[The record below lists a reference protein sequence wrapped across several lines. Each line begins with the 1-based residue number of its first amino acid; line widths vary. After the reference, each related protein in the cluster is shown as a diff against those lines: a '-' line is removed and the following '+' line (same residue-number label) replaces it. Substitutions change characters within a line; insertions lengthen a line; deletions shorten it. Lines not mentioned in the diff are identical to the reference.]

1 MMDHVAELKEQL
13 REREKKL
20 SQLQADV
27 YHLTRLL
34 EAAQKRMKDQDAI
47 LDILCVEQLSSSFRE
62 DDFTYAR
69 RPRGKKLNDLKGELF
84 TYFAHHTI
92 SKSGAININGRDLE
106 LRSAIYF
113 YDWLGQAIGYLQK
126 S

>member
-1 MMDHVAELKEQL
+1 MYLNKE
-13 REREKKL
+13 KIKVYY
-20 SQLQADV
+20 SQNRDKVNESQAR
-27 YHLTRLL
+27 YH
-34 EAAQKRMKDQDAI
+34 EKRMKDQDAI

-126 S
+126 SSK